1 MTFPSKSA
9 PPLQGLHHA
18 AYRCRDSEE
27 TRVFY
32 EDKLGFPLIAAFE
45 GKELPS
51 SKMPVKFLHTFF
63 DIGSHSDIAEE
74 NNHIAFFEVPD
85 HPFEFSTQ
93 WGLDLHFAMRVPDH
107 AALAGWKEHL
117 TEQGI
122 EWRGPVDHDI
132 CSSIY
137 FPDPNGYLLEFAA
150 ENASEKKVFDQ
161 HRRDAKKHMRA
172 WNKAKKTATEEAA

>member
-1 MTFPSKSA
+1 MTFPSKTA

-18 AYRCRDSEE
+18 AYRCKDSEA
-27 TRVFY
+27 TREFY

-45 GKELPS
+45 GNELPS
-51 SKMPVKFLHTFF
+51 TKMPIKFLHTFF

-85 HPFEFSTQ
+85 NDFEFKEE

-107 AALAGWKEHL
+107 AALEKWKEHL
-117 TEQGI
+117 TAHGVK
-122 EWRGPVDHDI
+122 WRGPIDHGI

-150 ENASEKKVFDQ
+150 ENDAEKAVFNQ
-161 HRRDAKKHMRA
+161 HRRDARKHMQA
-172 WNKAKKTATEEAA
+172 WNEAKKAAEEEIA